1 MREGLRELTEAPSQ
15 APRNKERIG
24 PSITDRARRPAA
36 TVRQT
41 TPRGRVS
48 EKVVVTLSYL
58 SYLSTHWVTRLTSP
72 GRVRPLC
79 ACRFITTEPKPTNS
93 LTRAL
98 MLWRTAVLRRP
109 AAARPLLRRGVH
121 GEGGRAAAFEARSV
135 LLLPKTPR
143 WRHELASR
151 GLSEGAAR
159 ELLARGEAWPRAAH
173 MCHANDAHAAA
184 VAHLER
190 CFGEA
195 GIAVRTLAA
204 AEATA
209 ADVAAHAP
217 ELVCTAGGDGTLL
230 RTATLLPPSTPLLAI
245 NTDPERSTGALCSAH
260 LSPHAAAASAAH
272 VAASLRG
279 GDFSVRPLPRLRA
292 TIEDAAGARTLLA
305 INEVFVGEV
314 DPVRPCALEVALD
327 SGPVQ
332 ERRASGLPTYSP
344 PTHSVTS

>member
-1 MREGLRELTEAPSQ
+1 MHSEVG
-15 APRNKERIG
+15 K
-24 PSITDRARRPAA
+24 
-36 TVRQT
+36 
-41 TPRGRVS
+41 VS
-48 EKVVVTLSYL
+48 
-58 SYLSTHWVTRLTSP
+58 
-72 GRVRPLC
+72 
-79 ACRFITTEPKPTNS
+79 
-93 LTRAL
+93 
-98 MLWRTAVLRRP
+98 
-109 AAARPLLRRGVH
+109 
-121 GEGGRAAAFEARSV
+121 AFETRSV
-135 LLLPKTPR
+135 LLLPKLPR

-151 GLSEGAAR
+151 GLNEDAAR
-159 ELLARGEAWPRAAH
+159 ELVARGEAWPRAAH
-173 MCHANDAHAAA
+173 MCKANDAHNAA
-184 VAHLER
+184 VSHLER

-314 DPVRPCALEVALD
+314 DPVRPCALEVRVSLTLNPTLTLTLTLTLTRCDRAP
-327 SGPVQ
+327 SRWRSTAGPCRSAAPRVCSSAP
-332 ERRASGLPTYSP
+332 RRAPRRGLLTY
-344 PTHSVTS
+344 